1 MALFPFLSGMV
12 RRLLPLLAAVGVQ
25 GCAASF
31 LWVTPERPAEE
42 IPQAA
47 HEEARWYRLSEDDDD
62 SCLRIYLPPEAAVRP
77 VPAAVIFPGGS
88 YRVLALEKEGGD
100 YARFLNRH
108 GIAGI
113 VVKYPLGSIFGHYRR
128 HPAMLDA
135 ARRAIRLTRY
145 YAPQLGIDP
154 HRIGVMGTSA
164 GGHLAGLAA
173 AGSDP
178 GDPAAADP
186 VERVSG
192 RPDFAVLCYPVVTM
206 AGEAAHRRSRE
217 ALLGDDPAPGL
228 LHELSLEERI
238 TPDSP
243 PMFAW
248 QTREDETVDPEN
260 GRLLEAALERNGVP
274 HRVIFYEHGPH
285 GMGLLSESEAE
296 KYPETAR
303 WPFDMLDFLREQ
315 GMLTG
320 EGAEK

>member
-1 MALFPFLSGMV
+1 MSLFPLLSGIA
-12 RRLLPLLAAVGVQ
+12 RLLLPLLAAAGVQ

-47 HEEARWYRLSEDDDD
+47 HDDARWYRLREDDDD
-62 SCLRIYLPPEAAVRP
+62 SCLRVYLPPETAARP

-88 YRVLALEKEGGD
+88 YSVLAIEKEGGD

-135 ARRAIRLTRY
+135 ARRAVRLVRC

-154 HRIGVMGTSA
+154 HRIGVMGSSA
-164 GGHLAGLAA
+164 GAHLAGLAA

-186 VERVSG
+186 VERISG

-217 ALLGDDPAPGL
+217 ALLGDDPAPEL

-238 TPDSP
+238 TSDSP
-243 PMFAW
+243 PMFVW
-248 QTREDETVDPEN
+248 LTLEDRTVDPEN
-260 GRLLEAALERNGVP
+260 GRLLESALARNGVP

-296 KYPETAR
+296 EYPETAR
-303 WPFDMLDFLREQ
+303 WPLEMLDFLREQ
-315 GMLTG
+315 GMLPG
-320 EGAEK
+320 EGAKP